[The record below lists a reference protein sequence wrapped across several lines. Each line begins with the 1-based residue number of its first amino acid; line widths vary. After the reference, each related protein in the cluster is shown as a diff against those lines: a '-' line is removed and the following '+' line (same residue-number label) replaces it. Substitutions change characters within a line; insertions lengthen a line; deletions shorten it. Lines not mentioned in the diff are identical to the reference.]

1 MVEILNNK
9 NKLKKYYK
17 CIYKNKKMVS
27 SYFSINSR
35 IINNSTKM
43 KGIVYSI
50 LMDNLYCIL
59 YDDNRF
65 EFEESKDIELFVYRN
80 LTLQ

>member
-1 MVEILNNK
+1 
-9 NKLKKYYK
+9 
-17 CIYKNKKMVS
+17 MVS
-27 SYFSINSR
+27 SSFSINSR
-35 IINNSTKM
+35 VINTSSKK

>member
-1 MVEILNNK
+1 
-9 NKLKKYYK
+9 
-17 CIYKNKKMVS
+17 MVS
-27 SYFSINSR
+27 SYFNINSR
-35 IINNSTKM
+35 IINTLTKK

>member
-1 MVEILNNK
+1 
-9 NKLKKYYK
+9 
-17 CIYKNKKMVS
+17 MVS

-35 IINNSTKM
+35 IINTSNKK

-50 LMDNLYCIL
+50 IMDNLYCIL

>member
-1 MVEILNNK
+1 
-9 NKLKKYYK
+9 
-17 CIYKNKKMVS
+17 MVS

-35 IINNSTKM
+35 VINTLSKK

>member
-1 MVEILNNK
+1 
-9 NKLKKYYK
+9 
-17 CIYKNKKMVS
+17 MVS
-27 SYFSINSR
+27 YYFSINSR
-35 IINNSTKM
+35 VINTSSKK

>member
-1 MVEILNNK
+1 
-9 NKLKKYYK
+9 
-17 CIYKNKKMVS
+17 MVS
-27 SYFSINSR
+27 SYFNINSR
-35 IINNSTKM
+35 IVNTLTKK

-65 EFEESKDIELFVYRN
+65 EFEDSKDIELFVYRN

>member
-1 MVEILNNK
+1 
-9 NKLKKYYK
+9 
-17 CIYKNKKMVS
+17 MVS

-35 IINNSTKM
+35 IINTSTKK
-43 KGIVYSI
+43 KGIIYSI

>member
-1 MVEILNNK
+1 
-9 NKLKKYYK
+9 
-17 CIYKNKKMVS
+17 MVS
-27 SYFSINSR
+27 STFSINSR
-35 IINNSTKM
+35 IINTSTKK

-50 LMDNLYCIL
+50 IMDNLYCIL

>member
-1 MVEILNNK
+1 
-9 NKLKKYYK
+9 
-17 CIYKNKKMVS
+17 MVS

-35 IINNSTKM
+35 VINTSSKK

>member
-1 MVEILNNK
+1 
-9 NKLKKYYK
+9 
-17 CIYKNKKMVS
+17 MVS

-35 IINNSTKM
+35 IINTSSKK

>member
-1 MVEILNNK
+1 
-9 NKLKKYYK
+9 
-17 CIYKNKKMVS
+17 MVS

-35 IINNSTKM
+35 IINNSTKK